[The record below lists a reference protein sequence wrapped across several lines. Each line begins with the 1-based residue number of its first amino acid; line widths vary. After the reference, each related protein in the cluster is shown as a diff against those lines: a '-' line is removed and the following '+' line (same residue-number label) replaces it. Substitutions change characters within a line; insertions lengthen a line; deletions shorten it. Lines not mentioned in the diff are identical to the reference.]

1 MWAIPDLHGR
11 VTVVTGSSRGAG
23 KGIAKVLGQAGATVY
38 VTGRSQRGQPHEI
51 GGTIEDTAEE
61 VTKLGGK
68 GIPVRCD
75 HSVES
80 DVQNLFNRIKE
91 EQGRLDLLVNVAWG
105 LFPKRNFI
113 IREIRS

>member
-61 VTKLGGK
+61 ARNWEGK
-68 GIPVRCD
+68 
-75 HSVES
+75 EFLF
-80 DVQNLFNRIKE
+80 DV
-91 EQGRLDLLVNVAWG
+91 
-105 LFPKRNFI
+105 I
-113 IREIRS
+113 IRSNQMFRIYSIGSKKNKAV